1 MIGIIGGYGAVGLQT
16 ARMLQAWGRQPLRI
30 GGRNSTMARTRFGS
44 EFPQAEWFEV
54 DVEDDRSMDLFLD
67 GCSLIVNCSG
77 PSWRTAARV
86 AGMCLDRGCHH
97 VDAGMDK
104 EMAVMRKLSQ
114 NNTVVLYAAGATP
127 GLSGLLPRQLAQ
139 AFDKVESLRYYTGAL
154 DNFTAAAAEDYL
166 TGVVDKDN
174 QPLAAWKNGACRLG
188 ALSRKPGSRLPFLPR
203 EVTLYPYFDAEA
215 EFVANALALRDGEW
229 YIGVDG
235 QHVPPVL
242 DEVRSR
248 FLTDRHDA
256 IKRLCTA
263 AELDAVGRR
272 QYVVFIIEL
281 SGRKNGTGITRTLVL
296 QADKPSRLTGS
307 VAAAA
312 AMAVLAGEIP
322 AGIRPLAEIPVPDKV
337 IEQLNKSKVISCL
350 RVFESSVEQLLPVT
364 EGEL

>member
-16 ARMLQAWGRQPLRI
+16 ARMLQEWGGQPLRI
-30 GGRNSTMARTRFGS
+30 GGRNSTMARNRFSG
-44 EFPQAEWFEV
+44 EFPRAEWFEV
-54 DVEDDRSMDLFLD
+54 DVEDDQSMDLFLD

-86 AGMCLDRGCHH
+86 ARMCLARGCHH

-104 EMAVMRKLSQ
+104 EMAVLRKTTP

-139 AFDKVESLRYYTGAL
+139 AFDQVESLRYYTGAL
-154 DNFTAAAAEDYL
+154 DKFTAAAAEDYL

-174 QPLAAWKNGACRLG
+174 QPLAGWKDSACRLA
-188 ALSRKPGSRLPFLPR
+188 ALNRRTGTRLPFFPR

-229 YIGVDG
+229 YIGIDG

-242 DEVRSR
+242 DEVRFR
-248 FLTDRHDA
+248 FSTNRHDA

-263 AELDAVGRR
+263 AELDAAGRR
-272 QYVVFIIEL
+272 QYALFIIEL

-296 QADKPSRLTGS
+296 QADRPSLLTGS

-312 AMAVLAGEIP
+312 AIAVLEGEIP
-322 AGIRPLAEIPVPDKV
+322 AGIRPLAELPVPDKV
-337 IEQLNKSKVISCL
+337 IERLNKSKVISCL